1 MLPSSR
7 TASVVSGR
15 LLLSSLGTSGFR
27 DVTETNDATEVSLEL
42 MTAHTERERG
52 LVTRQAIM

>member
-1 MLPSSR
+1 MLPSS
-7 TASVVSGR
+7 AVSGR